1 MKELMQGFRI
11 CSEHFGTLC
20 IKKVFLVTCFFLL
33 FRVKGSKKNE
43 SVLALVM
50 ISRVNLLKAARV
62 TVEF

>member
-1 MKELMQGFRI
+1 M
-11 CSEHFGTLC
+11 
-20 IKKVFLVTCFFLL
+20 TCFFLL

-62 TVEF
+62 TVEVRRRESICEKFSLQ

>member
-1 MKELMQGFRI
+1 M
-11 CSEHFGTLC
+11 
-20 IKKVFLVTCFFLL
+20 TCFFLL

-62 TVEF
+62 TVEVRRRESIYEKFLPQ